1 MLPIFTYRRDIKTP
15 VSKNMNTIGKRIYR
29 ELDDATKE
37 KISKSSQGK
46 QKSASHR
53 QHISQAMLK
62 YWQGIPNKPKT
73 TSTEEESEDDN

>member
-1 MLPIFTYRRDIKTP
+1 L
-15 VSKNMNTIGKRIYR
+15 N
-29 ELDDATKE
+29 DATKE

-62 YWQGIPNKPKT
+62 YWQGIPNKPQPPQDDEEEN
-73 TSTEEESEDDN
+73 TEE